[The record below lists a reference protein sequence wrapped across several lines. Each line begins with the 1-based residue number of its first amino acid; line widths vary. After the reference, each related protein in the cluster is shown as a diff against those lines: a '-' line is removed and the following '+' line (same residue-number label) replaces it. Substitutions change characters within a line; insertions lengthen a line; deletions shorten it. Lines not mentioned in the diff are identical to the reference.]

1 MKVQFIAMPVL
12 LAVAAC
18 DSGTSDDAAAPATE
32 PAETTP
38 LAIAAPAPTGIPAA
52 IQGRWGLAAA
62 DCEPGRGDATGVLT
76 IDASTLRFYESV
88 GTLDEIEQ
96 ASESSIRA
104 DFDFT
109 GEGMTWERDIAFELE
124 DGGATLVRS
133 EFGPEAAPDP
143 FRYAKC
149 N

>member
-109 GEGMTWERDIAFELE
+109 GEGMTWEREMQLDLE
-124 DGGATLVRS
+124 QNGTVLVRR
-133 EFGPEAAPDP
+133 EFGDDALPEPL
-143 FRYAKC
+143 RYTKC
-149 N
+149 G